1 MNTLTLTTAPAD
13 HRRTPRKTPP
23 FVAGLLAR
31 LRGGWAWAWTA
42 LLAGLLTG
50 TAPARADQ
58 SPPGCTGSGLGINLF
73 TSSPDVHIGDT
84 IKYSI
89 TVFNGIAGTGRVVCD
104 ATGIQAFIVTPD
116 GASHPIT
123 LNRTTLTSSQLDF
136 YADVVS
142 YVVRAQD
149 ILPDGTVRAT
159 ASDTGVIHQND
170 TNSQGGGD
178 QGVNTEV
185 SLPCIGIS
193 VQCTGAIGQAGTI
206 NFTGAVTNC
215 GNNTLVGVTVTN
227 RNDNGRFTVTFP
239 TNLPAGAVAL
249 FSGSFVPLNPCTPDT
264 VTLVALGTDQFT
276 SFPRTVTAQA
286 ATTCSTV
293 LTPAIKVTQACPV
306 GPIHPGQLL
315 TYTGTVTNTGD
326 VTLTNVIV
334 LGDHPANTVVFTVAT
349 LLPGAGSSFTGSY
362 VAPVDCATASGVVAS
377 GTSVCGVPVSDH
389 ASITCAILTTP
400 LISVTTQCSTN
411 AAIPGGLQAYTGTV
425 KNTGDIPLKNV
436 VVLSDRPA
444 ANTAVF
450 TVASLAPG
458 ASASFSGS
466 YTVPL
471 LNACALTTTVVASG
485 HDFCTDAA
493 VTATSAVT
501 CGVTTAPQI
510 AVTLAC
516 PAVIATVGGPVT
528 YTGTVSNPGNVTLN
542 NVTVVDAQSTPPT
555 VFTVATLAP
564 GASANFT
571 ASFTAPVD
579 ACSVSTSVT
588 ASGSDACS
596 AKLVTATQAATCPL
610 LTTPGLAVTQN
621 CPATPAVPGGL
632 LTYTGTVRNSGN
644 ITLTNVVVLNSLSGA
659 TPVFT
664 AATLAPGA
672 VGSFSGSYL
681 APTNCSST
689 STSTATA
696 ASSCGVAVS
705 ANASSTCTVLTT
717 PQILVTATCPT
728 NAILPGASLSYGGT
742 VRNTGNITLTNVVVT
757 SDRPAANTALFTVA
771 TLAPGASTNFTGT
784 YVVPLDSCS
793 LTTTLVATGRDICTL
808 NAVTN
813 AATTTC
819 TIITAPQIAVT
830 LACPVLTANAGGLIT
845 YTGTV
850 SNPGNVTLNNVTVT
864 DSQSTPPLV
873 LLLASLAPG
882 ASTNFTASFVTVAD
896 TCSVSTTVNVS
907 GSDNCTAKLVTA
919 SQSATCPL
927 ITLPGLAV
935 TQNCPAGPTGSDG
948 LFTYTGTVR
957 NTGNVTLTNVVVLD
971 DRGAPK
977 AITTFWVDDAT
988 PVGAQ
993 LFSDGG
999 DSWNWVTNN
1008 PAPFSGTLAHKSNVQ
1023 AGEHQHFF
1031 LSTNSAFTINPG
1043 DILVTYVY
1051 LDPANPP
1058 SEVMLQWND
1067 GTWQHRAFWGDDKVD
1082 VGEIGTA
1089 SRLRMGPLPV
1099 TGQWVRLEVPAHW
1112 VNLENRPLVGM
1123 AFTLFDGQ
1131 ATWDASGKTSAA
1143 VTGLTQVFTVAT
1155 LAPGASAGFTGSY
1168 LLPASG
1174 VCSVT
1179 TTLSASAADRC
1190 TGVNVTATSVQTCPI
1205 QTTPAIVVTHDCPSA
1220 PVLPGTLL
1228 SYSGSVSN
1236 AGNITLTN
1244 IIVTAD
1250 RPGTNTVIFTAATL
1264 APGDSLSFTG
1274 SFRVPLNCCV
1284 VSSTLGASGQGCDGV
1299 TVNDTDTRTCTV
1311 LTLPQLVVTK
1321 ICTSPGLLRA
1331 GDLLTYAGTVSNAG
1345 NIVLINVRVENDQTP
1360 RNPPVAGPLTLAP
1373 GESYDYVA
1381 SYIVPADFCGTDTV
1395 TASGLDVC
1403 TFLTVTDSVTTTC
1416 PVVTPPPRIAVT
1428 KDCPL
1433 VPTPRGGLYT
1443 YTGTVRNPGTVT
1455 LVDVYVV
1462 NDLPTN
1468 NTPILGPITLAPGQI
1483 VAFTNSFIAPRCC
1496 CLVVETL
1503 IARGQDRCSGISVTA
1518 KTTTVCPLLS
1528 TPVLVISRTST
1539 AGTVPVGG
1547 LYTFGGS
1554 VKNTGDVVLT
1564 NVVVF
1569 SSQPN
1574 AGTRVLGP
1582 IELAPGE
1589 SAAFTGSYPVRAGI
1603 DPATDTVTG
1612 SGTDTCQGRTVSA
1625 SANNLGATGL
1635 VVPKITSI
1643 TVAGDVVTVVWDAAA
1658 GSTYSLQS
1666 KASLTDAWSTVPGD
1680 VTASGTTGTKHEA
1693 VQTNSIRF
1701 YRIIY
1706 AGQ

>member
-1 MNTLTLTTAPAD
+1 
-13 HRRTPRKTPP
+13 
-23 FVAGLLAR
+23 
-31 LRGGWAWAWTA
+31 
-42 LLAGLLTG
+42 
-50 TAPARADQ
+50 
-58 SPPGCTGSGLGINLF
+58 
-73 TSSPDVHIGDT
+73 
-84 IKYSI
+84 
-89 TVFNGIAGTGRVVCD
+89 
-104 ATGIQAFIVTPD
+104 
-116 GASHPIT
+116 
-123 LNRTTLTSSQLDF
+123 
-136 YADVVS
+136 
-142 YVVRAQD
+142 
-149 ILPDGTVRAT
+149 
-159 ASDTGVIHQND
+159 
-170 TNSQGGGD
+170 
-178 QGVNTEV
+178 
-185 SLPCIGIS
+185 
-193 VQCTGAIGQAGTI
+193 
-206 NFTGAVTNC
+206 
-215 GNNTLVGVTVTN
+215 
-227 RNDNGRFTVTFP
+227 
-239 TNLPAGAVAL
+239 
-249 FSGSFVPLNPCTPDT
+249 
-264 VTLVALGTDQFT
+264 
-276 SFPRTVTAQA
+276 
-286 ATTCSTV
+286 
-293 LTPAIKVTQACPV
+293 
-306 GPIHPGQLL
+306 
-315 TYTGTVTNTGD
+315 
-326 VTLTNVIV
+326 
-334 LGDHPANTVVFTVAT
+334 
-349 LLPGAGSSFTGSY
+349 
-362 VAPVDCATASGVVAS
+362 
-377 GTSVCGVPVSDH
+377 
-389 ASITCAILTTP
+389 
-400 LISVTTQCSTN
+400 
-411 AAIPGGLQAYTGTV
+411 
-425 KNTGDIPLKNV
+425 
-436 VVLSDRPA
+436 
-444 ANTAVF
+444 
-450 TVASLAPG
+450 
-458 ASASFSGS
+458 
-466 YTVPL
+466 
-471 LNACALTTTVVASG
+471 
-485 HDFCTDAA
+485 
-493 VTATSAVT
+493 
-501 CGVTTAPQI
+501 
-510 AVTLAC
+510 
-516 PAVIATVGGPVT
+516 
-528 YTGTVSNPGNVTLN
+528 
-542 NVTVVDAQSTPPT
+542 
-555 VFTVATLAP
+555 
-564 GASANFT
+564 
-571 ASFTAPVD
+571 
-579 ACSVSTSVT
+579 
-588 ASGSDACS
+588 
-596 AKLVTATQAATCPL
+596 
-610 LTTPGLAVTQN
+610 
-621 CPATPAVPGGL
+621 
-632 LTYTGTVRNSGN
+632 
-644 ITLTNVVVLNSLSGA
+644 VVVLNSLSGA

-681 APTNCSST
+681 APTNCAST

-696 ASSCGVAVS
+696 ASSCGVSVS
-705 ANASSTCTVLTT
+705 ANASSTCTVLTA

-757 SDRPAANTALFTVA
+757 SDRPAANTTLFTVA
-771 TLAPGASTNFTGT
+771 TLAPGASANFTGT
-784 YVVPLDSCS
+784 SVVPLDSCS
-793 LTTTLVATGRDICTL
+793 LTTTLVATARDICTL

-819 TIITAPQIAVT
+819 TILTAPQIAVT
-830 LACPVLTANAGGLIT
+830 LACPVLTANAGGLVT

-850 SNPGNVTLNNVTVT
+850 SNPGNVTLNNVTVV

-873 LLLASLAPG
+873 LTLASLAPG
-882 ASTNFTASFVTVAD
+882 ASTNFTASFVTAAD
-896 TCSVSTTVNVS
+896 SCSVSTTVNAS

-919 SQSATCPL
+919 TQSATCPL
-927 ITLPGLAV
+927 VTLPGLAV
-935 TQNCPAGPTGSDG
+935 TQNCPATPTGSDG

-977 AITTFWVDDAT
+977 TITTFWVDDAT

-1008 PAPFSGTLAHKSNVQ
+1008 PAPFSGTLAHKSNLQ

-1067 GTWQHRAFWGDDKVD
+1067 GSWQHRAFWGDDKVD
-1082 VGEIGTA
+1082 IGTTGTA
-1089 SRLRMGPLPV
+1089 SRLHMGPLPA
-1099 TGQWVRLEVPAHW
+1099 TGKWVRLEVPARL
-1112 VNLENRPLVGM
+1112 VNLENRPLVGI

-1131 ATWDASGKTSAA
+1131 ATWDASGKSSAA

-1190 TGVNVTATSVQTCPI
+1190 SGVNVAATSVQTCPI
-1205 QTTPAIVVTHDCPSA
+1205 QTTPAIVVTHDCPSV
-1220 PVLPGTLL
+1220 PVLPGSLL

-1321 ICTSPGLLRA
+1321 ICTAPGLLRA

-1360 RNPPVAGPLTLAP
+1360 NSPPVAGPLTLAP

-1403 TFLTVTDSVTTTC
+1403 TFRTVTNSVTTTC

-1503 IARGQDRCSGISVTA
+1503 IARGQDRCSGVSVTA

-1528 TPVLVISRTST
+1528 TPGLVISRTST
-1539 AGTVPVGG
+1539 AGTVPAGG
-1547 LYTFGGS
+1547 LYTFDGT

-1564 NVVVF
+1564 NVMVF
-1569 SSQPN
+1569 SSQPS

-1589 SAAFTGSYPVRAGI
+1589 TAAFTGSYTVRAGSN
-1603 DPATDTVTG
+1603 PATDTVTG

-1625 SANNLGATGL
+1625 SANNLGATGQ
-1635 VVPKITSI
+1635 VVPKISSI
-1643 TVAGDVVTVVWDAAA
+1643 TVVGDVVTVVWDAVA

-1666 KASLTDAWSTVPGD
+1666 RPSLSEAWANVPGD
-1680 VTASGTTGTKHEA
+1680 VTASGSTATKHDS
-1693 VQTNSIRF
+1693 VQTNTIRF